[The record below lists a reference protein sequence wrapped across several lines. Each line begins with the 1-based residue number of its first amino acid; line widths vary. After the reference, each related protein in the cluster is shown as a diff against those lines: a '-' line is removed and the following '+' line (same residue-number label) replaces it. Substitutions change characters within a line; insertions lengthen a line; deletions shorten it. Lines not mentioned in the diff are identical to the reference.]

1 MKPAMSF
8 NLFCGKHN
16 TLPLKLLF
24 YFLVHVSVLPNGRT
38 AYVPQK
44 HAVFS
49 LLLLSIL
56 GVVLKFQKPDVRN
69 CTFYSFLFFGRT
81 SFFNFGAVLH
91 YLTVVRC
98 AVV

>member
-16 TLPLKLLF
+16 TFPLKLLF

-44 HAVFS
+44 HAGFS
-49 LLLLSIL
+49 LLLLTT
-56 GVVLKFQKPDVRN
+56 QKCCQSSGLCKNFKSQMFVIVR
-69 CTFYSFLFFGRT
+69 FIRFFFSGEPLSLTLER
-81 SFFNFGAVLH
+81 FFIN
-91 YLTVVRC
+91 
-98 AVV
+98 